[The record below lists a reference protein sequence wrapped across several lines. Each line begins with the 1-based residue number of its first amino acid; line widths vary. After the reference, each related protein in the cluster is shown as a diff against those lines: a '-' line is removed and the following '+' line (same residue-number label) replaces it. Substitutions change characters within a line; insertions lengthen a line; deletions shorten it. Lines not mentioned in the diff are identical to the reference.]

1 MTSKQRT
8 PASVAA
14 HIVSDVFS
22 PMLAPTY
29 ALLAALCLTPMSL
42 LPTSPKVWAT
52 AGIVFITAIIPM
64 LFILLLIRMGKVS
77 DTAITDRNE
86 RTAPFCATIL
96 CYIGAAFFVRYLRAP
111 YWIQNFYLAAA
122 MVAAISLL
130 VTHWWKIS
138 AHTGAM
144 GGVAGIIFWMAHRGI
159 LIGAPLAWICAVILI
174 VGMVAWARL
183 YLDKHTV
190 LQTLAGALLGF
201 GIEIIFLNITPQV
214 L

>member
-138 AHTGAM
+138 AHTGAA
-144 GGVAGIIFWMAHRGI
+144 AGLAALVFWLASRGALRI
-159 LIGAPLAWICAVILI
+159 DDFAAVSATVVVLAA
-174 VGMVAWARL
+174 VAWARL
-183 YLDKHTV
+183 WLRRHTPAQV
-190 LQTLAGALLGF
+190 LAGAAAA
-201 GIEIIFLNITPQV
+201 FLIVYLILHNFSI
-214 L
+214 